1 MTPTLIAL
9 WLISNYLVGS
19 VNSAGN
25 LRDTSWAPLSLL
37 LGLIIIGVS
46 ASIYK
51 QQSRPRSLA
60 IRIHRLADCLD
71 ETTRQFRTKNL
82 SRILRFGLILVLLVF
97 ITEPISASLAQ
108 PIKAAAQLNESPNP
122 SRPTRVD
129 VNFFIDDIS
138 DIDLNAGNYKITGQ
152 MIQEWKDPRLA
163 FTPDPKFPNRTQ
175 DFNAE
180 AAKELLKKIWEP
192 VFEISNEDGER
203 KTGVFSINI
212 WPDGRIRTYE
222 KFDSIASFNG
232 DLHMYPYGA
241 VNLDLVVTGFLQNRN
256 EMIYRLRRFEFQ
268 KRNKPNEFIHG
279 YWKFV
284 KMNAQER
291 AVNRSDDRSINYS
304 QIHFQVKLEHESFQS
319 GTLLIFIPLLAV
331 FLTSSALL
339 WIDPG
344 VTASYSSPRLGG
356 TVTLILTTIA
366 LKFSLSKQLPSVEY
380 LTLADLLVMVTIGM
394 LVVSLLSSCFYIWLY
409 AEKSRELATRFNKAA
424 RIIYP
429 ILFVSVTAVFVVVHN
444 LLPIAT

>member
-1 MTPTLIAL
+1 
-9 WLISNYLVGS
+9 
-19 VNSAGN
+19 
-25 LRDTSWAPLSLL
+25 
-37 LGLIIIGVS
+37 
-46 ASIYK
+46 
-51 QQSRPRSLA
+51 
-60 IRIHRLADCLD
+60 
-71 ETTRQFRTKNL
+71 
-82 SRILRFGLILVLLVF
+82 
-97 ITEPISASLAQ
+97 
-108 PIKAAAQLNESPNP
+108 
-122 SRPTRVD
+122 
-129 VNFFIDDIS
+129 
-138 DIDLNAGNYKITGQ
+138 

-222 KFDSIASFNG
+222 KFDSIASFDG
-232 DLHMYPYGA
+232 DLHMYPHGA

-331 FLTSSALL
+331 FLASSALL

-380 LTLADLLVMVTIGM
+380 LTLADLLIMVTIGM
-394 LVVSLLSSCFYIWLY
+394 LIVSLLSSCFYIWLY